1 MSAKARVAAV
11 AALLTALGVSSAPAA
26 DNKPLDGKWKFS
38 TEDQDQPDLS
48 FADGTRTIFDIG
60 CGGRFTLWAVH
71 PLGAMTPPKDDSVAV
86 KVTLTIGNGKT
97 TRKLEGVLQGGFG
110 DTRLGDHFPKTTAY
124 VVQTDLGYDRR
135 SLETSGDKWR
145 KDEAALL
152 AFLDSGS
159 PLTISADG
167 ASYTLP
173 PIGIADWRQRFN
185 KIC

>member
-1 MSAKARVAAV
+1 MNARVLAAPV
-11 AALLTALGVSSAPAA
+11 TALLIALALSSAPAA

-48 FADGTRTIFDIG
+48 FADGVRTIFDVG

-71 PLGAMTPPKDDSVAV
+71 PLGAKSLPMDDSVAV

-97 TRKLEGVLQGGFG
+97 TRKLTGVLQGGFG
-110 DTRLGDHFPKTTAY
+110 DTRSGEHFPKTTAC

-135 SLETSGDKWR
+135 SLESYGDKWR

-152 AFLDSGS
+152 GFLDSGS
-159 PLTISADG
+159 SLTISADG

-173 PIGIADWRQRFN
+173 PVDIADWRQQFN